1 MTDSTQKDSIFTEIG
16 DDTNYRKQYGEQI
29 GAGMSAVIYAQ
40 NGIAAKVFRDSQFRK
55 QAFQE
60 AFTMAVVESLQIP
73 APRIYGVETFQDRPV
88 ILMDHIKGASL
99 LDIGLK
105 KPEKVEECI
114 GMAVDLQA
122 VMHQS
127 VLNDFRPLRMV
138 LKGNIL
144 ASPGLSQEEKERFL
158 SMLST
163 LPDGDALCHGDF
175 HGGNILFD
183 GTKYFIIDWAEVS
196 CGDPAADACRSYLDY
211 ALAQMNYEKI
221 YLEKYAAR
229 TGRSQQEVLAWLPV
243 VAGSIYGY
251 LSEGAQNIAR
261 TYF

>member
-1 MTDSTQKDSIFTEIG
+1 MADADQKNSMFTEIG
-16 DDTNYRKQYGEQI
+16 DDTKFQKQYGEQI
-29 GAGMSAVIYAQ
+29 GAGMSAVIYAR
-40 NGIAAKVFRDSQFRK
+40 NGIAAKVFRDSQFRR

-60 AFTMAVVESLQIP
+60 AFTMAVVESLNIP
-73 APRIYGVETFQDRPV
+73 APRIYGVETFQNRPV

-99 LDIGLK
+99 LDIGLEN
-105 KPEKVEECI
+105 PEKVGECI
-114 GMAVDLQA
+114 GIAVELQA
-122 VMHQS
+122 AMHQS

-144 ASPGLSQEEKERFL
+144 GSPGLSQEEKDKLL

-183 GTKYFIIDWAEVS
+183 GTKYYIIDWAEVA

-211 ALAQMNYEKI
+211 ALAQMKYEEI

-229 TGRSQQEVLAWLPV
+229 TGRSQKEVLAWLPV

-251 LSEGAQNIAR
+251 LSEEAKKIAR
-261 TYF
+261 AYF